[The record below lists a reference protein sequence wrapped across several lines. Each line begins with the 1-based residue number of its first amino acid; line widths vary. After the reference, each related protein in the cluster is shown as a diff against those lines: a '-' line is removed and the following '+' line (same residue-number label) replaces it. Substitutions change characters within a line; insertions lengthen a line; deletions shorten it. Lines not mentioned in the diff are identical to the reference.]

1 MYVRSKIPLQILQDS
16 CSKSCKTLV
25 WFLHARL
32 CTVHILH
39 GSETCKKSCK
49 GRLARLLQGLVRLWP
64 LLLQYVRFL
73 SKYIRFSCK
82 MCQILMQ
89 ASLQAS
95 CKSLMYGLACMHTH
109 ITTQIMPHIHVYR
122 KREGESGD
130 CFLLN
135 AHLVTCGRSDA
146 PAPFATGSNSSGEHE
161 RSVLGTSLSASSYST
176 SASIGIRTRPS
187 APFKP

>member
-1 MYVRSKIPLQILQDS
+1 MTLSKNYYCVAKFNDSMWVEELVTIATFPLQILQDY

-39 GSETCKKSCK
+39 GSKTCKKSCK

-64 LLLQYVRFL
+64 LLLQYARFL

-95 CKSLMYGLACMHTH
+95 CKSLMYRPW
-109 ITTQIMPHIHVYR
+109 QIM
-122 KREGESGD
+122 
-130 CFLLN
+130 L
-135 AHLVTCGRSDA
+135 A
-146 PAPFATGSNSSGEHE
+146 
-161 RSVLGTSLSASSYST
+161 
-176 SASIGIRTRPS
+176 
-187 APFKP
+187 

>member
-16 CSKSCKTLV
+16 YSKSCKTLV

-39 GSETCKKSCK
+39 GSKTCKKSCK
-49 GRLARLLQGLVRLWP
+49 DRLARLLQGLIRLWP

-95 CKSLMYGLACMHTH
+95 CKSLMYGGGGVGSEASLPVCKCIKLVNYSETL
-109 ITTQIMPHIHVYR
+109 ITAWFYDTVVALY
-122 KREGESGD
+122 
-130 CFLLN
+130 
-135 AHLVTCGRSDA
+135 
-146 PAPFATGSNSSGEHE
+146 
-161 RSVLGTSLSASSYST
+161 
-176 SASIGIRTRPS
+176 
-187 APFKP
+187 

>member
-1 MYVRSKIPLQILQDS
+1 MYVCSKIPLQILQDS

-39 GSETCKKSCK
+39 GSKTCKKSCK

-64 LLLQYVRFL
+64 LLLQYARFL

-95 CKSLMYGLACMHTH
+95 CKSLMYGYASLVFNSIFTSKIYLWMVHEDYYNIVISVPKWVYLFTGLVFWTH
-109 ITTQIMPHIHVYR
+109 Q
-122 KREGESGD
+122 
-130 CFLLN
+130 
-135 AHLVTCGRSDA
+135 
-146 PAPFATGSNSSGEHE
+146 
-161 RSVLGTSLSASSYST
+161 
-176 SASIGIRTRPS
+176 
-187 APFKP
+187 

>member
-1 MYVRSKIPLQILQDS
+1 MYVHSKIPLQILQDY

-39 GSETCKKSCK
+39 GSKTCKKSCK

-64 LLLQYVRFL
+64 LLLQYARFL

-95 CKSLMYGLACMHTH
+95 CKSLMYGNVSYVISLQPYDVWTHTKTSCKILHESYTILASWILHSLAIQNLARLMQDHQDSC
-109 ITTQIMPHIHVYR
+109 IMEKILQ
-122 KREGESGD
+122 
-130 CFLLN
+130 FQ
-135 AHLVTCGRSDA
+135 LVKKSWCK
-146 PAPFATGSNSSGEHE
+146 
-161 RSVLGTSLSASSYST
+161 TSC
-176 SASIGIRTRPS
+176 
-187 APFKP
+187 KN

>member
-39 GSETCKKSCK
+39 GSKTCKKSCK
-49 GRLARLLQGLVRLWP
+49 GRLTRLLQGLVRLWP
-64 LLLQYVRFL
+64 LLLQYARFL

-95 CKSLMYGLACMHTH
+95 CKSLMYGVLFVRYRGRESICLVHLCGWGILCTRIDCACADDLL
-109 ITTQIMPHIHVYR
+109 PYVSFFFFYSYWGC
-122 KREGESGD
+122 GES
-130 CFLLN
+130 CL
-135 AHLVTCGRSDA
+135 
-146 PAPFATGSNSSGEHE
+146 
-161 RSVLGTSLSASSYST
+161 
-176 SASIGIRTRPS
+176 
-187 APFKP
+187 

>member
-39 GSETCKKSCK
+39 GSKTCKKSCK

-64 LLLQYVRFL
+64 LLLQYARFL

-89 ASLQAS
+89 TSLQAS
-95 CKSLMYGLACMHTH
+95 CKSLMYGLDVKSVISSFNDWSDQSEDNETRFVKLDHGSVTH
-109 ITTQIMPHIHVYR
+109 SIIFTPDLHWKLYIHLFANIVYY
-122 KREGESGD
+122 
-130 CFLLN
+130 
-135 AHLVTCGRSDA
+135 V
-146 PAPFATGSNSSGEHE
+146 
-161 RSVLGTSLSASSYST
+161 
-176 SASIGIRTRPS
+176 I
-187 APFKP
+187 

>member
-39 GSETCKKSCK
+39 GSKTCKKSCK

-64 LLLQYVRFL
+64 LLLQYARFL

-95 CKSLMYGLACMHTH
+95 CKSLMYGLDRGYCLQA
-109 ITTQIMPHIHVYR
+109 QLQ
-122 KREGESGD
+122 SAA
-130 CFLLN
+130 F
-135 AHLVTCGRSDA
+135 RS
-146 PAPFATGSNSSGEHE
+146 SY
-161 RSVLGTSLSASSYST
+161 VLGSHVAQCLPNQLRF
-176 SASIGIRTRPS
+176 GRDRDRGRTVPRYRLLGW
-187 APFKP
+187 ARLVFCACA

>member
-1 MYVRSKIPLQILQDS
+1 MYVRSKIPLQVLQDS

-32 CTVHILH
+32 CIVHILH
-39 GSETCKKSCK
+39 GSKTCKKSCK

-64 LLLQYVRFL
+64 LLLQYARFL

-95 CKSLMYGLACMHTH
+95 CKSLMYGEIHDCIRKYLVSNEP
-109 ITTQIMPHIHVYR
+109 IMVFSVAIRY
-122 KREGESGD
+122 
-130 CFLLN
+130 LN
-135 AHLVTCGRSDA
+135 CYYTILR
-146 PAPFATGSNSSGEHE
+146 
-161 RSVLGTSLSASSYST
+161 
-176 SASIGIRTRPS
+176 
-187 APFKP
+187 

>member
-1 MYVRSKIPLQILQDS
+1 MGYGLRFVHSQMSSAPPTPTVFLRLCVCGKIPLQILQDS
-16 CSKSCKTLV
+16 CSKSCKTLL

-39 GSETCKKSCK
+39 GSKTCKKSCKKSCK

-64 LLLQYVRFL
+64 LLLQYARFL

-95 CKSLMYGLACMHTH
+95 CKSLMYGYQPLFP
-109 ITTQIMPHIHVYR
+109 QQRRP
-122 KREGESGD
+122 
-130 CFLLN
+130 CFKIN
-135 AHLVTCGRSDA
+135 TC
-146 PAPFATGSNSSGEHE
+146 
-161 RSVLGTSLSASSYST
+161 
-176 SASIGIRTRPS
+176 
-187 APFKP
+187 